1 MEKKNKE
8 EIKIKDKKENIRN
21 IVFWI
26 AIFLLTIL
34 FSYIAYNV
42 VMDKITPIDT
52 AVYDLVI
59 SLKSTG
65 VTNVVRGI
73 TFLCSEIFMISL
85 AIILLVIVKNKGISL
100 RLVLNMAGAALLN
113 KIVKVIFARPR
124 PVGINL
130 VEESGYSFP
139 SGHSMIS
146 FAFYGYVVYLIYTKV
161 QNKCIKWISITILT
175 VLIPLIGLSR
185 VYLGVHYISDVIG
198 GFVLGL
204 IYLMLFT
211 KYVKER

>member
-8 EIKIKDKKENIRN
+8 EIKFKDKKENIKN

-26 AIFLLTIL
+26 AIFILTIL

-65 VTNVVRGI
+65 VTNVVRSI
-73 TFLCSEIFMISL
+73 TFLCSEIFMIAL
-85 AIILLVIVKNKGISL
+85 AIVLLVIVKNKGISL

-146 FAFYGYVVYLIYTKV
+146 FAFYGYVVYLIYTKI

-198 GFVLGL
+198 GFVLGY
-204 IYLMLFT
+204 IYLMLFI
-211 KYVKER
+211 KYVKD

>member
-100 RLVLNMAGAALLN
+100 RLILNMSGVALLN
-113 KIVKVIFARPR
+113 KIVKAIFARPR

>member
-8 EIKIKDKKENIRN
+8 EIQSKNKNKKVKNI
-21 IVFWI
+21 IFWI
-26 AIFLLTIL
+26 AIFMLTII

-42 VMDKITPIDT
+42 VMDKTTPIDT
-52 AVYDLVI
+52 AAYDLVI
-59 SLKSTG
+59 SLKFTG
-65 VTNVVRGI
+65 VTNVVRSI
-73 TFLCSEIFMISL
+73 TFLCSEIFMIAL

-113 KIVKVIFARPR
+113 KIVKAIFARPR
-124 PVGINL
+124 PIGINL
-130 VEESGYSFP
+130 IEESGYSFP

-161 QNKCIKWISITILT
+161 QNKCIKRISITILT
-175 VLIPLIGLSR
+175 ILIPLIGLSR

-204 IYLMLFT
+204 IYLMLFI
-211 KYVKER
+211 KFVKE